1 MANKYK
7 ADFTKPPQM
16 DARWNGGESLG
27 TKIETMFTRFIQRL
41 IHWGYEFFAEL
52 LVDIFDQSMKIMR
65 PGMAKAVDPAIQ
77 EFLKDPTLPPH
88 IKSMLQ
94 TALTETGESSWIIK
108 LAILYTSIIGTLT
121 GGLAPIRRLAE
132 YNADKTAR
140 SYLPSPQEL
149 ATLSHLGLVSP
160 QAYDDNMA
168 KLGIAEPLKPVYLEY
183 VRNLPSLGELFNG
196 LWRGV
201 YSEGDFTNALKRM
214 GYNDKDSKLFLELSK
229 QIPPLQD
236 LIRMLVRDAFNDSA
250 SSKYGYDEDY
260 PTEINQYFAKQGYN
274 PDWAKRYW
282 RAHWNLPSP
291 NQVYEMLH
299 RGLIDTGTMEELLR
313 ISDYP
318 KFWRD
323 KLVGISYNVY
333 TRVDLRRLLQS
344 GIIDEAQALKG
355 YKEMGYDEEKA
366 QALVKFARIGVSE
379 KEKDLTRTDIINLY
393 EDNILDRGQV
403 QDALVKMGYDSQ
415 EAEYLLDRAD
425 FNIAKSL
432 RVDMIN
438 YTHERFIAKLIDKTG
453 VITELTTT
461 GLTQNQIDRYLL
473 QWTRSTETNVT
484 NVSKA
489 DALKFFGGGYID
501 EGQLRSYLSN
511 LGYSQ
516 NDVDLYVRQAN
527 DSKSQTGERQA

>member
-1 MANKYK
+1 MPIKLPFDDKWRN
-7 ADFTKPPQM
+7 DQ
-16 DARWNGGESLG
+16 SLG
-27 TKIETMFTRFIQRL
+27 EKAERMFARSLEHGAKWALEGFLEALKDIIITILTILMPGAVLSVGIGTEKIANNKDMPEWLRNTLTKIGADE
-41 IHWGYEFFAEL
+41 
-52 LVDIFDQSMKIMR
+52 
-65 PGMAKAVDPAIQ
+65 P
-77 EFLKDPTLPPH
+77 
-88 IKSMLQ
+88 IKR
-94 TALTETGESSWIIK
+94 ALTELFITWSSALAMVTGS
-108 LAILYTSIIGTLT
+108 
-121 GGLAPIRRLAE
+121 LAPFRRTAE
-132 YNADKTAR
+132 YRADSDVR

-149 ATLSHLGLVSP
+149 ATLTHIGLVSP
-160 QAYDDNMA
+160 QAYDENMS
-168 KLGIAEPLKPVYLEY
+168 KLGVAEPLKPVYLEY
-183 VRNLPSLGELFNG
+183 VRNLPSLGEIFNG
-196 LWRGV
+196 LWRGI
-201 YSEGDFTNALKRM
+201 YSESDFTNALRRM

-484 NVSKA
+484 NISKA

-501 EGQLRSYLSN
+501 ESQLRAYLSN
-511 LGYSQ
+511 LGYNQ